1 MKLQAGQDCN
11 LYNEAQH
18 NVPGLRI
25 VHYYAFTLFYNVLI
39 INYLCDMLAA
49 FGRQAL
55 CVSG

>member
-25 VHYYAFTLFYNVLI
+25 VDKL
-39 INYLCDMLAA
+39 
-49 FGRQAL
+49 R
-55 CVSG
+55 VSDYSESGC